1 MKKILMLILANDG
14 GKNNIYTILQN
25 IMRKYIHTKPNI
37 EAYFYKADP
46 NIHDEYVISGDT
58 IYVKTVETYP
68 NLWKKFWLVLKAFE
82 NRLHEFAYITRPNLS
97 TFIILDRYLKHIEM
111 LPKTR
116 CCSGIKF
123 FGGQPIPF
131 PSGYLFTITPDL
143 AKEFIYNDVIKD
155 NQGID
160 DRCIGIIL
168 KHLDIDIR
176 QHNDYIEINNTSA
189 QFDSCMNNIVNN
201 ENIFMIRIRNL
212 FNYGC
217 SEHPFGIDSENRLV
231 EDLKIHLS
239 LLQKIYD
246 VNESITFE

>member
-14 GKNNIYTILQN
+14 GKDNIYTILQN
-25 IMRKYIHTKPNI
+25 IMRKYIHTNPNI

-82 NRLHEFAYITRPNLS
+82 NRLDEFAYITRPNLS
-97 TFIILDRYLKHIEM
+97 TFIILDRYLKHIET

-116 CCSGIKF
+116 CCSGIQF

-155 NQGID
+155 NEGID
-160 DRCIGIIL
+160 DRCIGVIL
-168 KHLDIDIR
+168 KHLKIDITE
-176 QHNDYIEINNTSA
+176 HKNYIEIRNTST
-189 QFDSCMNNIVNN
+189 QFDTCITQLANN
-201 ENIFMIRIRNL
+201 ENIFMIRIRNIL
-212 FNYGC
+212 KPRSKEN
-217 SEHPFGIDSENRLV
+217 PFGIDSENRLL
-231 EDLKIHLS
+231 EDLKLHNS
-239 LLQKIYD
+239 LLKEFYNVSEI
-246 VNESITFE
+246 IAFI